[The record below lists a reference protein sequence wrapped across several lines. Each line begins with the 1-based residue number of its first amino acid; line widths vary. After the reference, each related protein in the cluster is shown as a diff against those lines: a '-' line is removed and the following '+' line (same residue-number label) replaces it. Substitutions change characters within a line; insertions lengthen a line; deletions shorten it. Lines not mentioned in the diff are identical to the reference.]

1 MSEHRISEHM
11 LHILAPSRFDSV
23 GAIVGDYV
31 ALYAL
36 REAINDAIHSGTGGT
51 FLMQSDGEGYSL
63 AVVQTPDMSP
73 VCTTYA
79 GEVSPARSK
88 REKVSMRAL
97 PRFLEAIH
105 KSYKS
110 GWVEENGGS
119 SRPESEPKI
128 VEHWCFGSIPGG
140 SVPID
145 QGSCAARQETQEVF
159 ALPFEVADASKVR
172 K

>member
-1 MSEHRISEHM
+1 MSEHM

-31 ALYAL
+31 ALNAL
-36 REAINDAIHSGTGGT
+36 REAINDAIYSGTGGT

-88 REKVSMRAL
+88 REKVSLRGL
-97 PRFLEAIH
+97 PRFLEAIR

-110 GWVEENGGS
+110 GWVEKHGGGS
-119 SRPESEPKI
+119 RPDSEPKI

-140 SVPID
+140 AVPMSRNSD
-145 QGSCAARQETQEVF
+145 ATQQESHQAF
-159 ALPFEVADASKVR
+159 ALPLEDADADKVR